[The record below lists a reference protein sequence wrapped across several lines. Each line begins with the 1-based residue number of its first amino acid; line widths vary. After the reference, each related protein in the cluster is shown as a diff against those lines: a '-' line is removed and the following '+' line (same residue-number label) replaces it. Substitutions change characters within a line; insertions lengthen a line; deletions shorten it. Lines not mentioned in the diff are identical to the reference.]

1 MINVRIVTTANQD
14 IRPYA
19 EDVTVREILEDND
32 ITILNSTITMLDGCN
47 LRPGDLDKTLPEL
60 GVTKSSCVLS
70 AVVKTANAVEANVI
84 ADVVHVISD
93 LKLETVK
100 QIRKY
105 RPKALSLYEEVDGKK
120 VPVFSI
126 GVTSLPGGTINDAGI
141 TFSDRATADGNAV
154 VTMRMTEGTTMDDVK
169 DVIGAPMLQ
178 LKKLEETLGAVASEI
193 EAEKAKIDE
202 LINII

>member
-1 MINVRIVTTANQD
+1 MINVRIVTTAGQD
-14 IRPYA
+14 IRPYT

-47 LRPGDLDKTLPEL
+47 LRPGDIDKTLPDL
-60 GVTKSSCVLS
+60 GVTRSSCVLS
-70 AVVKTANAVEANVI
+70 AVVKTANAVEASII

-93 LKLETVK
+93 LKLETIR

-105 RPKALSLYEEVDGKK
+105 RPKALSLYEEIDGKK

-141 TFSDRATADGNAV
+141 TFSDRATAEGNAV
-154 VTMRMTEGTTMDDVK
+154 VTMRITEGTTMDEVK
-169 DVIGAPMLQ
+169 DIIGVPMLQ

-193 EAEKAKIDE
+193 ETEKARIDE

>member
-1 MINVRIVTTANQD
+1 MINVRIVTTAGQD
-14 IRPYA
+14 IRPYT
-19 EDVTVREILEDND
+19 EDITVREILEDND

-47 LRPGDLDKTLPEL
+47 LRPGDIDKTLPDL

-70 AVVKTANAVEANVI
+70 AVVKTANAVEASVI

-93 LKLETVK
+93 LKLETIK

-105 RPKALSLYEEVDGKK
+105 RPKALSLYEEIDGKK

-126 GVTSLPGGTINDAGI
+126 GVTSMPCGTINDAGI
-141 TFSDRATADGNAV
+141 TFSDRATAEGNAV
-154 VTMRMTEGTTMDDVK
+154 VTMRMTEGTTVDEVK
-169 DVIGAPMLQ
+169 DIIGVPMLQ

-193 EAEKAKIDE
+193 ETEKARIDE

>member
-1 MINVRIVTTANQD
+1 MINVRIVTTAGQD
-14 IRPYA
+14 IRPYT

-47 LRPGDLDKTLPEL
+47 LRPGDIDKTLPDL

-70 AVVKTANAVEANVI
+70 AVVKTANAVEASVI

-93 LKLETVK
+93 LKLETIK

-141 TFSDRATADGNAV
+141 TFADRATSEGNAV

-169 DVIGAPMLQ
+169 DVIGVPMLH
-178 LKKLEETLGAVASEI
+178 LKKLEAALGAVEREI
-193 EAEKAKIDE
+193 EAEKAQIDE

>member
-1 MINVRIVTTANQD
+1 MINVRIVTTTNQD

-19 EDVTVREILEDND
+19 EDITVREILEDND
-32 ITILNSTITMLDGCN
+32 ITILNNTITMLDGCN
-47 LRPGDLDKTLPEL
+47 LRPGDLDKTLPGL

-70 AVVKTANAVEANVI
+70 AVVKTANAVEASVI

-93 LKLETVK
+93 LKLETIK

-126 GVTSLPGGTINDAGI
+126 GVTSLPGGTINNAGI
-141 TFSDRATADGNAV
+141 TFSDRATAEGNAV
-154 VTMRMTEGTTMDDVK
+154 VTMRMTEGTTLDDVK
-169 DVIGAPMLQ
+169 DAIGVPMLQ

-193 EAEKAKIDE
+193 ETEKARIDE
-202 LINII
+202 LINIV

>member
-1 MINVRIVTTANQD
+1 MINVRIVTTAGQD
-14 IRPYA
+14 IRPYT

-47 LRPGDLDKTLPEL
+47 LRPGDIDKTLPDL
-60 GVTKSSCVLS
+60 GVTRSSCVLS
-70 AVVKTANAVEANVI
+70 AVVKTANAVEASII

-93 LKLETVK
+93 LKLETIR
-100 QIRKY
+100 QIRKH
-105 RPKALSLYEEVDGKK
+105 RPKALSLYEEIDGKK

-126 GVTSLPGGTINDAGI
+126 GITSLHGSTINDAGI
-141 TFSDRATADGNAV
+141 TFSDRATAEGNAV
-154 VTMRMTEGTTMDDVK
+154 VTMRITEGTTMDEVK
-169 DVIGAPMLQ
+169 DIIGVPMLQ

-193 EAEKAKIDE
+193 ETEKARIDE

>member
-169 DVIGAPMLQ
+169 DVIGVPMLQ